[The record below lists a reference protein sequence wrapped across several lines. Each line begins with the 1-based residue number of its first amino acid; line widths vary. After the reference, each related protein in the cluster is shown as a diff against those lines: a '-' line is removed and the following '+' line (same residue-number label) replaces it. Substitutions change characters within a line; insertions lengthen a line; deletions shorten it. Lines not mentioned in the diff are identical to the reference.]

1 MDFFSEIK
9 GVLSRRQAL
18 NRVLTFRHSCFV
30 MLPLHDILSW
40 IGVSCV
46 SFFSHSTQ
54 GIDHSSSSDAT
65 TSFLRWYSLADSSSA
80 SRKRVRAQ
88 LLALIA
94 SYILRH
100 DSLRGFGHAC
110 RRRVAAMKRSVETTM
125 GCPTLRCFILSRSAV
140 SRCRRSTNEAV
151 SCRSH
156 LEHLRLRSAGRFVA
170 LNGASKLKCR
180 SYHEYLLSLAT
191 LAFRC
196 SMRQRKRVS
205 VAVQN

>member
-1 MDFFSEIK
+1 MQSGCLPTMHKIFMMAAFQSLMLRHNSPVCSLRRHKLRMDFFSEIK

-30 MLPLHDILSW
+30 MLPLHDTLLW
-40 IGVSCV
+40 IGTSCV
-46 SFFSHSTQ
+46 SCFWHSTH

-65 TSFLRWYSLADSSSA
+65 TSFLRWYLLADSSSA
-80 SRKRVRAQ
+80 LRKRVRAQ

-125 GCPTLRCFILSRSAV
+125 GCPTLRCFSLS
-140 SRCRRSTNEAV
+140 
-151 SCRSH
+151 
-156 LEHLRLRSAGRFVA
+156 
-170 LNGASKLKCR
+170 
-180 SYHEYLLSLAT
+180 
-191 LAFRC
+191 
-196 SMRQRKRVS
+196 
-205 VAVQN
+205 